1 VAVNS
6 GKADQLEEGYKKL
19 GFTVRKE
26 ELPTFEGEADSEGS
40 EGNEGSETGSESG
53 SDDAMEDVRSP

>member
-1 VAVNS
+1 MAVNS
-6 GKADQLEEGYKKL
+6 GKAEQLEEGYKKL

-40 EGNEGSETGSESG
+40 DGSETGSENG
-53 SDDAMEDVRSP
+53 SDEGMEDVKSP